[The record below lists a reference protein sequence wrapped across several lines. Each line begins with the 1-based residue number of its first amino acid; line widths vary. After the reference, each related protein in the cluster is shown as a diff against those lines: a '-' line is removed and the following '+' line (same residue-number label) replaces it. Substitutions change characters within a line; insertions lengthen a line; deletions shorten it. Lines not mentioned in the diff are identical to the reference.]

1 MKKWLISWVGETDHR
16 AAEGQLARGVGPI
29 AAALQSEHFDA
40 VHLLT
45 NYPHERSSQYCAW
58 LRTLTAHPHIE
69 LTDIALT
76 SPIDHAAIYRE
87 VTAQL
92 AHVQEQHGPV
102 HRTFHLSPGTPA
114 MATIW
119 VLLAKSRFPA
129 RLIQTHID
137 GRVLDANV
145 DFDLASDFLPEYLQR
160 SDARV
165 NRVVDLPYSVPKEFA
180 GIIHES
186 KVMQTQIARA
196 QRIAVHNLP
205 VLILGETGTGKEL
218 FAEAIH
224 EASGRK
230 GNFIPV
236 NCGAVS
242 SELINSELFGHKAGA
257 FTGANKDRKGHFREA
272 EGGTLFLDEIGDLPL
287 DAQVGLLRALQQKQI
302 VPLGQSTPLPIDVRI
317 IAATHRDL
325 HAHVIDGTFREDLF
339 HRLAVGILQLPPLR
353 EREGDVQLLA
363 AYLMDLINR
372 DSAMAP
378 EWQEKF
384 LSPSAKKFLQCYR
397 WPGNIRELYHTLTR
411 AAVWG
416 RQAELLVEDIKDNLL
431 GLGSTRPDPSLT
443 PLAQG
448 IDLDAFLLNIEHH
461 YLQEAMETSGGKK
474 KKAAALLGIKNYQ
487 TLAHRL
493 KKHGFTVEET
503 D

>member
-16 AAEGQLARGVGPI
+16 AAEGKLTNGVGPI
-29 AAALQSEHFDA
+29 AAALRSEHFDT
-40 VHLLT
+40 VQLLT
-45 NYPHERSSQYCAW
+45 NYPYERSSRYCTW
-58 LRTLTAHPHIE
+58 LQALTSHSNIE
-69 LTDIALT
+69 LQEIALS
-76 SPIDHAAIYRE
+76 SPIDHVEIYRE

-92 AHVQEQHGPV
+92 GIVQDRHGPL

-129 RLIQTHID
+129 RLIQTHTD
-137 GRVLDANV
+137 GRVLEANV

-165 NRVVDLPYSVPKEFA
+165 NRMVDLPYRVPKEFK

-186 KVMQTQIARA
+186 KVMQTQVSRA

-224 EASGRK
+224 KASARK
-230 GNFIPV
+230 GRFITV

-242 SELINSELFGHKAGA
+242 SDLVSSELFGHKAGA
-257 FTGANKDRKGHFREA
+257 FTGATKDRKGHFREA

-302 VPLGQSTPLPIDVRI
+302 VPLGQSIAEPVDVRI
-317 IAATHRDL
+317 IAATHRNL
-325 HAHVIDGTFREDLF
+325 QSKVEDGSFREDLF

-353 EREGDVQLLA
+353 ERKGDVQGLA
-363 AYLMDLINR
+363 SYFIDLINR
-372 DSAMAP
+372 DSALAP

-384 LSPSAKKFLQCYR
+384 LSPNAKKFLQQYS

-411 AAVWG
+411 AAIWS
-416 RQAELLVEDIKDNLL
+416 REAELSVEDIKDNLL
-431 GLGSTRPDPSLT
+431 TQSASLPGLPLT
-443 PLAQG
+443 PIGQG
-448 IDLDAFLLNIEHH
+448 IDLDNFLLDLERH
-461 YLQEAMETSGGKK
+461 YLWEAMEKAGGKK

-493 KKHGFTVEET
+493 KKHGFTVEDAE
-503 D
+503 

>member
-40 VHLLT
+40 VRLLT

-58 LRTLTAHPHIE
+58 LRNLTSHPNIE
-69 LTDIALT
+69 LTDITLA

-129 RLIQTHID
+129 RLIQTHTD

-180 GIIHES
+180 GIVHES

-196 QRIAVHNLP
+196 KRIAVHNLP

-230 GNFIPV
+230 GKFIPV

-302 VPLGQSTPLPIDVRI
+302 VPLGQSTPLPVDVRI

-325 HAHVIDGTFREDLF
+325 QADVIDGTFREDLF

-372 DSAMAP
+372 DSALAP

-384 LSPSAKKFLQCYR
+384 LSPHAKKFLQYYR

-416 RQAELLVEDIKDNLL
+416 HQAELSVEDIKDNLL
-431 GLGSTRPDPSLT
+431 GIGSSRPDPSLT
-443 PLAQG
+443 PIAQG
-448 IDLDAFLLNIEHH
+448 IDLDAFLLNIERH
-461 YLQEAMETSGGKK
+461 YLQEAMETAGGKK
-474 KKAAALLGIKNYQ
+474 KKAAALLGIRNYQ

-493 KKHGFTVEET
+493 KKHGFTVQ
-503 D
+503 DAD

>member
-1 MKKWLISWVGETDHR
+1 MKKWLISWVGDTDHR

-29 AAALQSEHFDA
+29 ASALQSEHFDA

-45 NYPHERSSQYCAW
+45 NYSHERSNSYCKW
-58 LRTLTAHPHIE
+58 LRTLTSHSNVR
-69 LTDIALT
+69 LTDIVLT

-92 AHVQEQHGPV
+92 AHVQQQHGAV
-102 HRTFHLSPGTPA
+102 DRTFHLSPGTPA

-129 RLIQTHID
+129 RLIQTHTD
-137 GRVLDANV
+137 GSVLEANV

-165 NRVVDLPYSVPKEFA
+165 NRVFDLPYTVPKEFA
-180 GIIHES
+180 GIIHDS
-186 KVMQTQIARA
+186 KVMQTHIARA

-224 EASGRK
+224 AASGRK
-230 GNFIPV
+230 GKCVPV
-236 NCGAVS
+236 NCGTVS

-287 DAQVGLLRALQQKQI
+287 DAQVGLLRALQQKEI
-302 VPLGQSTPLPIDVRI
+302 VPLGQSTPVPIDVRI
-317 IAATHRDL
+317 IAATHHDL
-325 HAHVIDGTFREDLF
+325 QAKVINGTFREDLF

-363 AYLMDLINR
+363 DHLMDLINY
-372 DSAMAP
+372 DSARAP
-378 EWQEKF
+378 EWQEKY
-384 LSPSAKKFLQCYR
+384 LSASAKKFLQYYP
-397 WPGNIRELYHTLTR
+397 WPGNIRELHHTLTR

-416 RQAELLVEDIKDNLL
+416 RDAELSVDDIKDNLL
-431 GLGSTRPDPSLT
+431 TLGTNRPGLA
-443 PLAQG
+443 LAPIGQG
-448 IDLDAFLLNIEHH
+448 LDLDGFLLDIERQ
-461 YLQEAMETSGGKK
+461 YLQQAMETAGGKK

-493 KKHGFTVEET
+493 KKHGFMVE
-503 D
+503 DAD